1 MTSKERVRAV
11 MAHQKPDR
19 IPAAF
24 EAVHSVQERLMKHYG
39 FTSNDQL
46 MEKFDIDIIPA
57 APKYIGPELKS
68 YINEKGQR
76 VQQTYWGYEQT
87 EQKTD
92 LDTYWSTTYFPL
104 NDVETVED
112 VNRAQFPDPD
122 WFDYT
127 PITEA
132 CEKYA
137 DKAIIIGH
145 PGPFQM
151 VTFLIEMDR
160 FFMLMI
166 DEPEAAQRILDRMV
180 EFELEYY
187 KRCFEAGKGKVDIL
201 RPHDDYGTQ
210 ISMLFSVD
218 MWREFFKENTKKLVD
233 LAHQYGAFYQQHSCG
248 AVGPIIPDLIEC
260 GVDALEP
267 LQKVV
272 TLEKKLVD
280 LAHQY
285 GAFYQQH
292 SCGAVGPIIPDLIEC
307 GVDALEPLQK
317 VVTLEPEVLAEK
329 FEGKIT
335 FHGGIDT
342 QGILPYGTADEV
354 RAEVKKYMEILGKNG
369 GYILM
374 ASQAFEGDVPIENI
388 EAVYSVER

>member
-272 TLEKKLVD
+272 TLE
-280 LAHQY
+280 
-285 GAFYQQH
+285 
-292 SCGAVGPIIPDLIEC
+292 
-307 GVDALEPLQK
+307 
-317 VVTLEPEVLAEK
+317 PEVLAEQ

>member
-1 MTSKERVRAV
+1 MTSKERVRAA

-24 EAVHSVQERLMKHYG
+24 EAVGSVQERLMKHYG
-39 FTSNDQL
+39 FTSFDQL
-46 MEKFDIDIIPA
+46 MKKFDIDIIPA
-57 APKYIGPELKS
+57 EPKYIGPKLKS
-68 YINEKGQR
+68 YVNEKGQR
-76 VQQTYWGYEQT
+76 VRQTYWGYEQT

-92 LDTYWSTTYFPL
+92 IDTYWTTTYFPL
-104 NDVETVED
+104 NEVETVED
-112 VNRAQFPDPD
+112 VDRAMFPDPD

-127 PITEA
+127 PIAQA
-132 CEKYA
+132 CETYA

-160 FFMLMI
+160 FFMLMV
-166 DEPEAAQRILDRMV
+166 DEPEAAKRILDRMV

-218 MWREFFKENTKKLVD
+218 MWREFFKENTKKLVE
-233 LAHQYGAFYQQHSCG
+233 LAHR
-248 AVGPIIPDLIEC
+248 
-260 GVDALEP
+260 
-267 LQKVV
+267 
-272 TLEKKLVD
+272 
-280 LAHQY
+280 Y

-329 FEGKIT
+329 YEGKIT

-342 QGILPYGTADEV
+342 QGVLPYGTVE
-354 RAEVKKYMEILGKNG
+354 EVKKEVRKYMNILGKNG

-388 EAVYSVER
+388 EAVYNVER

>member
-1 MTSKERVRAV
+1 MTSKERVRAA

-24 EAVHSVQERLMKHYG
+24 EAVGSVQERLMKHYG
-39 FTSNDQL
+39 FTGFDQL
-46 MEKFDIDIIPA
+46 MKKFDIDIIPA
-57 APKYIGPELKS
+57 EPKYIGPKLKS
-68 YINEKGQR
+68 YVNEKGQR

-92 LDTYWSTTYFPL
+92 IDTYWTTTYFPL
-104 NDVETVED
+104 NEVETVED
-112 VNRAQFPDPD
+112 VDKAMFPDPD

-127 PITEA
+127 PIAQA
-132 CEKYA
+132 CETYA

-160 FFMLMI
+160 FFMLMV
-166 DEPEAAQRILDRMV
+166 DEPEAAKRILDRMV

-218 MWREFFKENTKKLVD
+218 MWREFFKENTKKLVE
-233 LAHQYGAFYQQHSCG
+233 LAHR
-248 AVGPIIPDLIEC
+248 
-260 GVDALEP
+260 
-267 LQKVV
+267 
-272 TLEKKLVD
+272 
-280 LAHQY
+280 Y

-329 FEGKIT
+329 YEGKIT

-342 QGILPYGTADEV
+342 QGVLPYGTVEDVKKEV
-354 RAEVKKYMEILGKNG
+354 RKYMNILGKNG

-388 EAVYSVER
+388 EAVYNVER

>member
-24 EAVHSVQERLMKHYG
+24 EAVGSVQERLMKYYG
-39 FTSNDQL
+39 FTRLDQL

-68 YINEKGQR
+68 YVNDRGQR
-76 VQQTYWGYEQT
+76 VQQTYWGYEQK

-92 LDTYWSTTYFPL
+92 IDTYWTTTYFPL
-104 NDVETVED
+104 NEVETVED
-112 VNRAQFPDPD
+112 VEQATFPDPD

-127 PITEA
+127 PIAEA

-187 KRCFEAGKGKVDIL
+187 RRCFEAGKGKVDIL

-218 MWREFFKENTKKLVD
+218 MWKEFFKENTKKLVD
-233 LAHQYGAFYQQHSCG
+233 LAHNYGAFYQQHSCG
-248 AVGPIIPDLIEC
+248 AVGPIIPE
-260 GVDALEP
+260 
-267 LQKVV
+267 
-272 TLEKKLVD
+272 
-280 LAHQY
+280 
-285 GAFYQQH
+285 
-292 SCGAVGPIIPDLIEC
+292 LIEC

-317 VVTLEPEVLAEK
+317 VVTLEPEMLAEK
-329 FEGKIT
+329 YEGKIT

-342 QGILPYGTADEV
+342 QGILPYGTVEDVQREV
-354 RAEVKKYMEILGKNG
+354 RKYMDILGKNG

-388 EAVYSVER
+388 EAVYRVKR

>member
-24 EAVHSVQERLMKHYG
+24 EAVGSVQERLMKYYG
-39 FTSNDQL
+39 FTRLDQL

-57 APKYIGPELKS
+57 APKYIGPELKN
-68 YINEKGQR
+68 YVNDKGQR

-92 LDTYWSTTYFPL
+92 IDTYWTTTYFPL
-104 NDVETVED
+104 NEVETVED
-112 VNRAQFPDPD
+112 VEQATFPDPD

-127 PITEA
+127 PIAEA

-187 KRCFEAGKGKVDIL
+187 RRCFEAGKGKVDIL

-218 MWREFFKENTKKLVD
+218 MWKEFFKENTKKLVD
-233 LAHQYGAFYQQHSCG
+233 LAHNYGAFYQQHSCG
-248 AVGPIIPDLIEC
+248 AVGPIIPE
-260 GVDALEP
+260 
-267 LQKVV
+267 
-272 TLEKKLVD
+272 
-280 LAHQY
+280 
-285 GAFYQQH
+285 F
-292 SCGAVGPIIPDLIEC
+292 IEC

-317 VVTLEPEVLAEK
+317 VVTLEPEMLAEK
-329 FEGKIT
+329 YEGKIT

-342 QGILPYGTADEV
+342 QGILPYGTVEDVQREV
-354 RAEVKKYMEILGKNG
+354 RKYMDILGKNG

-388 EAVYSVER
+388 EAVYRVKR

>member
-24 EAVHSVQERLMKHYG
+24 EAVGSVQERLMKYYG
-39 FTSNDQL
+39 FTRLDQL

-68 YINEKGQR
+68 YVNDRGQR

-92 LDTYWSTTYFPL
+92 IDTYWTTTYFPL
-104 NDVETVED
+104 NEVETVED
-112 VNRAQFPDPD
+112 VEQATFPDPD

-127 PITEA
+127 PIAEA

-187 KRCFEAGKGKVDIL
+187 RRCFEAGKGKVDIL

-218 MWREFFKENTKKLVD
+218 MWKEFFKENTKKLVD
-233 LAHQYGAFYQQHSCG
+233 LAHNYGAFYQQHSCG
-248 AVGPIIPDLIEC
+248 AVGPIIPE
-260 GVDALEP
+260 
-267 LQKVV
+267 
-272 TLEKKLVD
+272 
-280 LAHQY
+280 
-285 GAFYQQH
+285 
-292 SCGAVGPIIPDLIEC
+292 LIEC

-317 VVTLEPEVLAEK
+317 VVTLEPEMLAEK
-329 FEGKIT
+329 YEGKIT

-342 QGILPYGTADEV
+342 QGILPYGTVEDVQREV
-354 RAEVKKYMEILGKNG
+354 RKYMDILGKNG

-388 EAVYSVER
+388 EAVYRVKR